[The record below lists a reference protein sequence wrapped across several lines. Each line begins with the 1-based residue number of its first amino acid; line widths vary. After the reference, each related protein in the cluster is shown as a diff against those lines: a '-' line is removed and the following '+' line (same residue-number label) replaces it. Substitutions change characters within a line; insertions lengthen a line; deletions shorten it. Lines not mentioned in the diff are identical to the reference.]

1 LRCNTKEAER
11 EKSFSSHCVHSELAS
26 LSSFLYFEYL
36 AGKNSQASGQKNQ
49 CAENIRPAWFRI
61 AKSRGGCAR
70 KYSAPPARCFQTRE
84 RGHVEFINRALGKC
98 SSSTLAAAALMGL
111 VNFCRC
117 QTTPHEFFMILQLT
131 DRKSIYT
138 VRGFSFGCWTGA

>member
-1 LRCNTKEAER
+1 
-11 EKSFSSHCVHSELAS
+11 
-26 LSSFLYFEYL
+26 LS
-36 AGKNSQASGQKNQ
+36 
-49 CAENIRPAWFRI
+49 I

-70 KYSAPPARCFQTRE
+70 KYSAATQPARCFQTRE
-84 RGHVEFINRALGKC
+84 QEREDT
-98 SSSTLAAAALMGL
+98 SSSLTEHLENAQAAHWLVPLMGL

-138 VRGFSFGCWTGA
+138 ARGFSFGCWTGA